1 MPRPAS
7 IAWQRGWA
15 RAPPRVASIEFEV
28 SSLGP
33 LSAPSHRWRVPIA
46 WLVLVAV
53 QLLLLRWFGGAELF
67 RDTPVAGLDHDTH
80 LTDTRRVLEGFE
92 IFGKSWVWDVR
103 LLAGF
108 PNGTIFDADNKGL
121 EVFVWLLHSA
131 GLEWGFAFNMFLLVG
146 HLGLMPAVYLSA
158 RWLDLGRP
166 AATIA
171 AGFALLLWSF
181 DSWLHWCWYV
191 GMISYAIAS
200 WLWLLP
206 LALFIRWWRRR
217 GAARAIGVALLMAL
231 CHLVHPYSFFLLVTP
246 LLVVYLSGIRGLDR
260 RGHLAVW
267 GIAAFT
273 VIANLWWLRVA
284 LQWWPFI
291 TDSSLFG
298 RRSLLAIAMDLLGII
313 EDPAVTGI
321 IATRTSFR
329 VLAIAL
335 GAAGCWVWWRR
346 ADPRGRPLGITMI
359 VLLLFAYFG
368 GATPLAQV
376 QPYRHVGPLALMAT
390 IPAAALAE
398 TAWREGWSRSWPRSA
413 KRVIALLAFTTTL
426 WCMRDVLYFTAGV
439 LPSPK
444 VLPHGDRVAF
454 SAIGHPLPIPHYAY
468 GGWHR
473 DDLATWVRAHDDGQG
488 RFLVEGWNWGEQ
500 LAWKTDAQI
509 LGGFIWRN
517 LEHSWA
523 NLFRRRPQGIVQ
535 REELAKYFT
544 TYGVRWV
551 IISTHRELAPWWDRI
566 DLIELVAEL
575 DPFRIYRVRQATH
588 LLDPPQ
594 GQVEVATNRLR
605 VQGTDPTKPVLL
617 RYHWLPTLVCEPDCS
632 IERRKVAGDPVGFFR
647 VPAPHPAD
655 FQIRNA
661 Y

>member
-1 MPRPAS
+1 M
-7 IAWQRGWA
+7 
-15 RAPPRVASIEFEV
+15 
-28 SSLGP
+28 
-33 LSAPSHRWRVPIA
+33 
-46 WLVLVAV
+46 
-53 QLLLLRWFGGAELF
+53 QLLLLRWFGGAELL
-67 RDTPVAGLDHDTH
+67 RDAPVAGLDHDTH
-80 LTDTRRVLEGFE
+80 LTDTRRVLEGLE
-92 IFGKSWVWDVR
+92 NFGRSWVWDVR

-121 EVFVWLLHSA
+121 EVFTWLLHRA
-131 GLEWGFAFNMFLLVG
+131 GLPWGFAFNMFLLVG
-146 HLGLMPAVYLSA
+146 HLGVMPAVYLSA
-158 RWLDLGRP
+158 RWLDLGRS
-166 AATIA
+166 AATLA

-191 GMISYAIAS
+191 GMISYAMAS

-206 LALFIRWWRRR
+206 MSLFIRWWRRR

-246 LLVVYLSGIRGLDR
+246 LLVVYAQGARGLDR

-273 VIANLWWLRVA
+273 VLANLWWLRVS
-284 LQWWPFI
+284 LQWWPSI

-298 RRSLLAIAMDLLGII
+298 RRSLLAVVLDLLGII

-335 GAAGCWVWWRR
+335 GAAGCWMWWRR
-346 ADPRGRPLGITMI
+346 SDPRGRPLGLTMI

-368 GATPLAQV
+368 GATALAQV
-376 QPYRHVGPLALMAT
+376 QPYRHIGPLAIMAT
-390 IPAAALAE
+390 IPMAALVEAA
-398 TAWREGWSRSWPRSA
+398 TREGWLRGWPRSA
-413 KRVIALLAFTTTL
+413 KRLTALFAFTTTL
-426 WCMRDVLYFTAGV
+426 WCGRDVMYFTAGA
-439 LPSPK
+439 LPEPK
-444 VLPHGDRVAF
+444 ALPHGDRVAF
-454 SAIGHPLPIPHYAY
+454 SAIGHPLPIPYYAY

-473 DDLATWVRAHDDGQG
+473 DDLAAWVTAHDDGQG

-500 LAWKTDAQI
+500 LSWKTDAQI

-523 NLFRRRPQGIVQ
+523 NIFRRRPQGIVQ
-535 REELAKYFT
+535 RDELAKYFT
-544 TYGVRWV
+544 DYAVRWV
-551 IISTHRELAPWWDRI
+551 VVSTHRELAPWWDRN
-566 DLIELVAEL
+566 DLIALVAEL
-575 DPFRIYRVRQATH
+575 KPFRIYEVKQATH

-594 GQVEVATNRLR
+594 GTVEAATNLLR
-605 VQGTDPTKPVLL
+605 VHGTDPTRPVLL
-617 RYHWLPTLVCEPDCS
+617 RYHWLPTLVCEPDCT
-632 IERRKVAGDPVGFFR
+632 IERSKLKGDPVGFFR